1 MMRELGGCWV
11 CREGRGREE
20 GWESARNTSGVQ
32 CSEYE
37 RSLRLL
43 GSVGFCAGSGG
54 GGGDVLAA
62 IHCEQRTSTLLV
74 ALSSEA
80 AAKASSVP
88 STRGLLSFT
97 FQLILSHV

>member
-1 MMRELGGCWV
+1 
-11 CREGRGREE
+11 
-20 GWESARNTSGVQ
+20 
-32 CSEYE
+32 
-37 RSLRLL
+37 
-43 GSVGFCAGSGG
+43 
-54 GGGDVLAA
+54 
-62 IHCEQRTSTLLV
+62 LV